1 MTTPAHDV
9 AQFIAD
15 NVAGLTLGTNLR
27 VGDEETP
34 PATGRDA
41 LLVNVTDQE
50 GTDAIA
56 FVDGGERTRIEQ
68 PSVGIM
74 LRGDKDDPRTMRSI
88 AVMLTDVLDLSSFG
102 PWFDC
107 RVQGSG
113 VLSLGR
119 DDNGFPRASLTVRLR
134 GWIEQFPL
142 YHGAAPVPGP
152 PIDQAWLDATLQTSS
167 RGHRNVT
174 FSAAALAGD
183 RLWTAFPQSMD
194 GPSAAPFRMF
204 DGLTSRTPLATAL
217 IAGGVVVL
225 VRGSPVLY
233 DVHATAA
240 AVAAGAHIAKVL

>member
-34 PATGRDA
+34 VVVGRDA
-41 LLVNVTDQE
+41 FSINVTDVP
-50 GTDAIA
+50 GVDAEP
-56 FVDGGERTRIEQ
+56 FVDGGDRTRIER
-68 PSVGIM
+68 PSASIM
-74 LRGDKDDPRTMRSI
+74 LRGDKDDPRMVRSM
-88 AVMLTDVLDLSSFG
+88 AVMLADVLDLSSFG

-113 VLSLGR
+113 PLSLGR
-119 DDNGFPRASLTVRLR
+119 DEEGFPRASLTVRLQ
-134 GWIEQFPL
+134 GWVEQFPL
-142 YHGAAPVPGP
+142 YHGAAPVPGL
-152 PIDQAWLDATLQTSS
+152 IDQAWLDATLATSS
-167 RGHRNVT
+167 RGRRNLT

-183 RLWTAFPQSMD
+183 RLWVAFPQSLS
-194 GPSAAPFRMF
+194 GPVAAPLRLY
-204 DGLTSRTPLATAL
+204 DGLTSRTTLATAL
-217 IAGGVVVL
+217 QAGGVAVL
-225 VRGSPVLY
+225 VRGAPVLY

>member
-15 NVAGLTLGTNLR
+15 NVAGLTLGVNLR

-34 PATGRDA
+34 VVVGRDA
-41 LLVNVTDQE
+41 LLVNVTDQQ
-50 GTDAIA
+50 GTDAVP

-68 PSVGIM
+68 PSVGIS
-74 LRGDKDDPRTMRSI
+74 LRGDKDDPRTMRSV
-88 AVMLTDVLDLSSFG
+88 AAMLADALDLSTFG

-113 VLSLGR
+113 VLGLGR
-119 DDNGFPRASLTVRLR
+119 DEGGFPRASLTVRLR

-142 YHGAAPVPGP
+142 YHGAAAVPGL
-152 PIDQAWLDATLQTSS
+152 IDQAWLDATLTTSS
-167 RGHRNVT
+167 RGRRNTT
-174 FSAAALAGD
+174 FAATALAGD
-183 RLWTAFPQSMD
+183 RLWTAFPQAMS
-194 GPSAAPFRMF
+194 GPAAAPFRLF
-204 DGLTSRTPLATAL
+204 DGLTSRAALSTAL
-217 IAGGVVVL
+217 MAGGVAVL
-225 VRGSPVLY
+225 VRGAPVLY